1 MRVFIAQLMEPLM
14 YSLPL
19 PPNPHAMAVL
29 ALAVFALFLFT
40 RKNLPLETASFI
52 ILISLALGFEL
63 IPFKFNGET
72 LHADIFFHGFGHE
85 ALVAVCALMIS
96 GQGVVRTG
104 ALEPVGRGLASLWK
118 ISPATSLLLTLL
130 VAAFISAFIN
140 NVPVVV
146 LLLPIL
152 ISVSIRTKIKS
163 STVLMPMG
171 FATMLG
177 GTCTTIGTSTNLLV
191 VSVAADMG
199 INRMEMFDFLIPAAI
214 SGGIGILYLWLIV
227 PRIMPER
234 KLTLADASP
243 RIFSAHLAI
252 REESS
257 IIGKTLAEAIKK
269 VGGGMKVKGI
279 RRRKDNLIM
288 PLPSVILKV
297 GDQLIIRDTPERL
310 KEIEAVLEGALYQDE
325 VLDNPVDADHPL
337 KAEDQQIAEI
347 AVIQGSHLRGKT
359 FSEIR
364 FADRYGTII
373 LAIHRAGKR
382 LQKGLDSISDIRL
395 QSGDI
400 LLVQGPREQISKL
413 KQEKDLLV
421 LDATMDLPYTQKAPL
436 ALLIMLAIIFTAAF
450 GWLPIATSASC
461 GALLMIIFGCLSWN
475 DATKA
480 LSTQVIMIVVSSL
493 ALGSALLK
501 TGGADYLAQLFL
513 SLSGDASPTF
523 MLSGLM
529 LLMAIL
535 TNAVSNNATAVMG
548 TPIAISIATQM
559 GQPAEPFVLAVLFGA
574 NMSFATPMAYKTNL
588 LVMNAGE
595 YTFNDFLRIGIPL
608 VLILWG
614 TLSWLLPTLYGF

>member
-1 MRVFIAQLMEPLM
+1 MT
-14 YSLPL
+14 SLPI

-29 ALAVFALFLFT
+29 VLAVFAMLLFT

-52 ILISLALGFEL
+52 ILIALAVGFEL
-63 IPFKFNGET
+63 FPFQFDGQI
-72 LHADIFFHGFGHE
+72 LHANFFFHGFGHE
-85 ALVAVCALMIS
+85 ALVAVCSLMIA

-104 ALEPVGRGLASLWK
+104 ALEPVGRGLARLWK
-118 ISPATSLLLTLL
+118 ISPGVSLLLTLL
-130 VAAFISAFIN
+130 IAAFISAFIN

-152 ISVSIRTKIKS
+152 ISVSIRTKTSASK
-163 STVLMPMG
+163 VLMPMG
-171 FATMLG
+171 FATLLG

-191 VSVAADMG
+191 VTVAADMG
-199 INRMEMFDFLIPAAI
+199 LRRIEMFDFLVPAVLA
-214 SGGIGILYLWLIV
+214 GGVGIAYLWLIV
-227 PRIMPER
+227 PRIIPER
-234 KLTLADASP
+234 KLMLADTSP
-243 RIFSAHLAI
+243 RVFIAHLAI
-252 REESS
+252 PEESALV
-257 IIGKTLAEAIKK
+257 GKTLAEAIRKA
-269 VGGGMKVKGI
+269 GGGMKVRGI
-279 RRRKDNLIM
+279 RRGTESLIM
-288 PLPSVILKV
+288 PLPSVVIKA

-310 KEIEAVLEGALYQDE
+310 KEIEIVLEGALYQDE
-325 VLDNPVDADHPL
+325 NLGKPVNEDHPL

-347 AVIQGSHLRGKT
+347 AVIQGSPLRGKT

-364 FADRYGTII
+364 FSDRYGIII

-382 LQKGLDSISDIRL
+382 LQKGLDSISDVRL

-400 LLVQGPREQISKL
+400 LLVQGPREQIASL
-413 KQEKDLLV
+413 KKEKDLLV
-421 LDATMDLPYTQKAPL
+421 LDATVDLPFTKKAPL
-436 ALLIMLAIIFTAAF
+436 ALLIMLAIIVTAAF
-450 GWLPIATSASC
+450 GWMPIAISASC
-461 GALLMIIFGCLSWN
+461 GALAMIVFGCMSWN

-480 LSTQVIMIVVSSL
+480 LSTQVIMIVVASL

-501 TGGADYLAQLFL
+501 TGGADYLAELFL
-513 SLSGDASPTF
+513 SLSGGAPPSV

-529 LLMAIL
+529 LLMAVL

-548 TPIAISIATQM
+548 TPIAISIASQM

-595 YTFNDFLRIGIPL
+595 YTFNDFLRVGIPL
-608 VLILWG
+608 VIILWG

>member
-1 MRVFIAQLMEPLM
+1 M

-63 IPFKFNGET
+63 IPFQVNGET

-85 ALVAVCALMIS
+85 ALVAVCALMIA

-118 ISPATSLLLTLL
+118 ISPAASLLLTLL

-199 INRMEMFDFLIPAAI
+199 LNRMEMFDFLIPAAI

-243 RIFSAHLAI
+243 RIFSAHLAL
-252 REESS
+252 RPESS

-269 VGGGMKVKGI
+269 AGGGMKVKGI
-279 RRRKDNLIM
+279 RRRNDNLIM
-288 PLPSVILKV
+288 PSMAFTVVKYTFANRHSAYCQCVSEVKIALFSLGNLAMH
-297 GDQLIIRDTPERL
+297 GDCR
-310 KEIEAVLEGALYQDE
+310 
-325 VLDNPVDADHPL
+325 
-337 KAEDQQIAEI
+337 
-347 AVIQGSHLRGKT
+347 
-359 FSEIR
+359 
-364 FADRYGTII
+364 
-373 LAIHRAGKR
+373 
-382 LQKGLDSISDIRL
+382 
-395 QSGDI
+395 
-400 LLVQGPREQISKL
+400 
-413 KQEKDLLV
+413 
-421 LDATMDLPYTQKAPL
+421 
-436 ALLIMLAIIFTAAF
+436 
-450 GWLPIATSASC
+450 
-461 GALLMIIFGCLSWN
+461 
-475 DATKA
+475 
-480 LSTQVIMIVVSSL
+480 
-493 ALGSALLK
+493 
-501 TGGADYLAQLFL
+501 
-513 SLSGDASPTF
+513 
-523 MLSGLM
+523 
-529 LLMAIL
+529 
-535 TNAVSNNATAVMG
+535 AVMK
-548 TPIAISIATQM
+548 TSMTTAELC
-559 GQPAEPFVLAVLFGA
+559 QP
-574 NMSFATPMAYKTNL
+574 
-588 LVMNAGE
+588 
-595 YTFNDFLRIGIPL
+595 
-608 VLILWG
+608 
-614 TLSWLLPTLYGF
+614 LSQAQRSLGNRTHPHPTRPPRGGYA

>member
-1 MRVFIAQLMEPLM
+1 MDLL
-14 YSLPL
+14 L

-29 ALAVFALFLFT
+29 ALAVFAMLLFT
-40 RKNLPLETASFI
+40 RKNLPLESASFI
-52 ILISLALGFEL
+52 ILISLAVGFEL
-63 IPFKFNGET
+63 FPFQIDGKI
-72 LHADIFFHGFGHE
+72 LHPDIFFHGFGHE
-85 ALVAVCALMIS
+85 ALVAVCALMIA

-104 ALEPVGRGLASLWK
+104 ALEPVGRGLSRLWK
-118 ISPATSLLLTLL
+118 ISPGVSLLLTLL

-152 ISVSIRTKIKS
+152 ISVSIRTKTKA

-171 FATMLG
+171 FATLLG

-199 INRMEMFDFLIPAAI
+199 LRRIEMFDFLIPAVIA
-214 SGGIGILYLWLIV
+214 GGIGIAYLWLIV

-234 KLTLADASP
+234 QLTLADTSP
-243 RIFSAHLAI
+243 RVFSAHLAL

-257 IIGKTLAEAIKK
+257 IVGKTLADAIKK
-269 VGGGMKVKGI
+269 AGGSMKVKGI
-279 RRRKDNLIM
+279 RRGTGSLTM
-288 PLPSVILKV
+288 PLPSVVLKV

-310 KEIEAVLEGALYQDE
+310 KEIEAMLEGALYQDE
-325 VLDNPVDADHPL
+325 TLGKPVDDDHPL
-337 KAEDQQIAEI
+337 KADDQQIAEI

-359 FSEIR
+359 FSEVR
-364 FADRYGTII
+364 FADRYGIII

-382 LQKGLDSISDIRL
+382 LQKGFDSISNIRL
-395 QSGDI
+395 QAGDI
-400 LLVQGPREQISKL
+400 LLVQGPREQIADL
-413 KQEKDLLV
+413 KKEKDLLV
-421 LDATMDLPYTQKAPL
+421 LDATMDLPYTKKAPL
-436 ALLIMLAIIFTAAF
+436 ALLIMLAIIFSAAF
-450 GWLPIATSASC
+450 GWLPIAISASC
-461 GALLMIIFGCLSWN
+461 GALIMIMTGCLSWN

-480 LSTQVIMIVVSSL
+480 LSAQVVMIVVASL

-513 SLSGDASPTF
+513 SLSGDATPAV

-529 LLMAIL
+529 LLMAVL

-548 TPIAISIATQM
+548 TPIAMSIAAQM

-608 VLILWG
+608 VLLLWA